1 MAMYPTAQLRAFVE
15 VAAEAS
21 FTRAAER
28 LDISQPTASQ
38 LVRSLEKRVGAPLF
52 VRGSRRVELT
62 AAGRA
67 LLPHAE
73 RALALDAEA
82 EAAVDR
88 AASVERARLWVA
100 AGEALATYVLPP
112 ALADL
117 KHRLPR
123 LEAGVI
129 VGDVARI
136 LSALR
141 SGEADAVLLTEHTA
155 PADLESTVYARGRT
169 VLLAAASEP
178 VPDRPLEVADLAE
191 RTLIV
196 RDPGTVNRREIDGLL
211 ERAEGAAR
219 RAAGGVQPGGGQA
232 LRGGR
237 SGRGDRP
244 GDRSRAGARAG
255 SAARAADGEAGDGV
269 RLLPGVA
276 QGRGASTAGADAAR
290 AAARRAGLSRCANGA
305 PESRRDGARAPLSTA
320 TQPVESII

>member
-169 VLLAAASEP
+169 VLISPLVWAVAQRQREIVGELLAFGAH
-178 VPDRPLEVADLAE
+178 VDRPANRMAPCVADALNDSDLADLL
-191 RTLIV
+191 RKY
-196 RDPGTVNRREIDGLL
+196 PGAIDTDQCPVWTRQVPL
-211 ERAEGAAR
+211 
-219 RAAGGVQPGGGQA
+219 Q
-232 LRGGR
+232 
-237 SGRGDRP
+237 
-244 GDRSRAGARAG
+244 
-255 SAARAADGEAGDGV
+255 
-269 RLLPGVA
+269 LPVVA
-276 QGRGASTAGADAAR
+276 PS
-290 AAARRAGLSRCANGA
+290 
-305 PESRRDGARAPLSTA
+305 
-320 TQPVESII
+320 VE

>member
-73 RALALDAEA
+73 RALTLDAEA

-129 VGDVARI
+129 VGDVART

-211 ERAEGAAR
+211 ERAKVRPAGLLEASSLEAVKRCVEVGLGVAIVPAIAVER
-219 RAAGGVQPGGGQA
+219 ELELGVLRELAMAKPAMEFGFCLAWRRGEEPPPPVLMLLERLRAAPGYLA
-232 LRGGR
+232 
-237 SGRGDRP
+237 
-244 GDRSRAGARAG
+244 
-255 SAARAADGEAGDGV
+255 V
-269 RLLPGVA
+269 
-276 QGRGASTAGADAAR
+276 
-290 AAARRAGLSRCANGA
+290 
-305 PESRRDGARAPLSTA
+305 PLGHPNA
-320 TQPVESII
+320 